1 MSSLS
6 ADDAAAYLGV
16 SKQTLY
22 AYVSRGL
29 VSSEPTAT
37 RERRYPRWS
46 LDELKARRAGRH
58 EPAAAGMLL
67 WGVQPIE
74 SALLLVEGD
83 RMYYRGLDA
92 VELAR
97 TRTYEEVAR
106 LLWDGTMD
114 GAAALFPRRSEGRAP
129 ADLDE
134 RLFAALVDARAEP
147 AVSLNAPSEA
157 TLRAAGALVGR
168 LFEAAGARGDG
179 PLAHRLARG
188 WNADPEL
195 LSAALVLCAE
205 HGLNASSFTAR
216 VVAATDA
223 PLVNALLGALSAL
236 EGRRHGGVGRLAIRF
251 LADVDRLGA
260 ERACAEALAAQGWA
274 PGFWS
279 GNALHPTGDP
289 RAAELLRLLDLPADD
304 PVLEATEHLAR
315 LGGVPT
321 VDYALAALEL
331 RRGLPEDAAFAL
343 FALGRSAGWIA
354 HALESAATG
363 QLIRPHARY
372 VGPAPQMS
380 SSTAARARMRDLD
393 APGR

>member
-16 SKQTLY
+16 SKKTLY

-46 LDELKARRAGRH
+46 LDELKARRAERR
-58 EPAAAGMLL
+58 EPASAGTLR
-67 WGVQPIE
+67 WGVHPIE
-74 SALLLVEGD
+74 SALMLVEGD
-83 RMYYRGLDA
+83 RLYYRGLDA

-114 GAAALFPRRSEGRAP
+114 GATDLFPARSRGEAP
-129 ADLDE
+129 RDLDE

-147 AVSLNAPSEA
+147 AVSLTAPSEA
-157 TLRAAGALVGR
+157 TLRAAGSLVAR
-168 LFEAAGARGDG
+168 LYEAAGATGGG

-188 WNADPEL
+188 WDADPTL
-195 LSAALVLCAE
+195 VSAALVLCAE

-216 VVAATDA
+216 VIAATDA
-223 PLVNALLGALSAL
+223 PLVNALLGAISAL

-251 LADVDRLGA
+251 LREVDRLGA
-260 ERACAEALAAQGWA
+260 ERACEETLAAHGWA

-279 GNALHPTGDP
+279 GDALHPTGDP
-289 RAAELLRLLDLPADD
+289 RATELLRALALPADD
-304 PVLEATEHLAR
+304 PVTEAIDHLAQ

-321 VDYALAALEL
+321 VDFALAAFEL
-331 RRGLPEDAAFAL
+331 RHGLPDDAAFAL

-354 HALESAATG
+354 HALEAAATG

-372 VGPAPQMS
+372 VGPPP
-380 SSTAARARMRDLD
+380 ARI
-393 APGR
+393 

>member
-1 MSSLS
+1 MLTAIVNLMSSLS

-29 VSSEPTAT
+29 VTSEPTAT

-46 LDELKARRAGRH
+46 LDELKARREQRH
-58 EPAAAGMLL
+58 DPAAAGTLL

-74 SALLLVEGD
+74 SSLMLVEGD

-106 LLWDGTMD
+106 LLWDGSMD
-114 GAAALFPRRSEGRAP
+114 DAAALFPARSRGRAP

-134 RLFAALVDARAEP
+134 RLFAALVDARKDP
-147 AVSLNAPSEA
+147 AVSLTAPSEA

-168 LFEAAGARGDG
+168 LFEAAGARGEG

-188 WNADPEL
+188 WNADTAI
-195 LSAALVLCAE
+195 LSTALVLCAE

-216 VVAATDA
+216 VIAATDA
-223 PLVNALLGALSAL
+223 PLVNALLGAIAAL
-236 EGRRHGGVGRLAIRF
+236 EGRRHGGVGRLVIRF

-260 ERACAEALAAQGWA
+260 ERACTETLAAHGWV

-289 RAAELLRLLDLPADD
+289 RATELLRVLGLPADD
-304 PVLEATEHLAR
+304 PVLVAAEHLAP

-331 RRGLPEDAAFAL
+331 RKNLPEDAAFGL

-363 QLIRPHARY
+363 RLIRPHARY
-372 VGPAPQMS
+372 VGPPP
-380 SSTAARARMRDLD
+380 R
-393 APGR
+393 

>member
-1 MSSLS
+1 MAAVSSLS
-6 ADDAAAYLGV
+6 ADDAADYLGV
-16 SKQTLY
+16 SKKTLY

-37 RERRYPRWS
+37 RERRYPRWA
-46 LDELKARRAGRH
+46 LDELKARRAQRR
-58 EPAAAGMLL
+58 EPAAAATLK

-74 SALLLVEGD
+74 SALMLVEDD
-83 RMYYRGLDA
+83 RLYYRGLDA

-106 LLWDGTMD
+106 LLWDGRMD
-114 GAAALFPRRSEGRAP
+114 EAAALFPARSDGPPP
-129 ADLDE
+129 AHLDE
-134 RLFAALVDARAEP
+134 RLFAALVGARAEP
-147 AVSLNAPSEA
+147 AVSLTAPNEA

-168 LFEAAGARGDG
+168 LYESAGARGDG

-188 WNADPEL
+188 WEADPAL

-223 PLVNALLGALSAL
+223 PLVNALLGAIAAL
-236 EGRRHGGVGRLAIRF
+236 EGRRHGGVGRQVIRF

-260 ERACAEALAAQGWA
+260 RRACEETLAAHGWA

-289 RAAELLRLLDLPADD
+289 RAIELLRLLDLPADD
-304 PVLEATEHLAR
+304 PVVEAAEHLAQ

-321 VDYALAALEL
+321 VDFALAALEL
-331 RRGLPEDAAFAL
+331 RRGLPDDAAFAL

-372 VGPAPQMS
+372 VGPPPE
-380 SSTAARARMRDLD
+380 RR
-393 APGR
+393 

>member
-16 SKQTLY
+16 SKKTLY

-37 RERRYPRWS
+37 RERRYPRWA
-46 LDELKARRAGRH
+46 LDELKARRAERH
-58 EPAAAGMLL
+58 EPAAATLK

-74 SALLLVEGD
+74 SALMLVEDD
-83 RMYYRGLDA
+83 RIYYRGLDA

-106 LLWDGTMD
+106 LLWDGTTD
-114 GAAALFPRRSEGRAP
+114 DAAALFPARSDGPPPRE
-129 ADLDE
+129 LDE

-147 AVSLNAPSEA
+147 AVSLTAPSEA

-168 LFEAAGARGDG
+168 LYEAAGATGDG

-188 WNADPEL
+188 WDADPAL

-205 HGLNASSFTAR
+205 HGLNASSFAAR
-216 VVAATDA
+216 VIAATDA
-223 PLVNALLGALSAL
+223 PLVNALLGGIAAL
-236 EGRRHGGVGRLAIRF
+236 EGRRHGGVGRIVIRF
-251 LADVDRLGA
+251 LREVDRVGA
-260 ERACAEALAAQGWA
+260 KRACDETLAAQGWA

-289 RAAELLRLLDLPADD
+289 RATELLRQLALPEDD
-304 PVLEATEHLAR
+304 PIVEAAAQLAR

-321 VDYALAALEL
+321 VDFALAAIEL
-331 RRGLPEDAAFAL
+331 RRGLPDDAAFAL

-354 HALESAATG
+354 HALESAAAGT
-363 QLIRPHARY
+363 LIRPHARY
-372 VGPAPQMS
+372 VGPPPE
-380 SSTAARARMRDLD
+380 RR
-393 APGR
+393 

>member
-16 SKQTLY
+16 SKKTLY

-29 VSSEPTAT
+29 LSSEPTAT

-46 LDELKARRAGRH
+46 LDELKARRAERR
-58 EPAAAGMLL
+58 EPASAGTLR

-74 SALLLVEGD
+74 SALMLVEGD
-83 RMYYRGLDA
+83 RLYYRGLDA

-114 GAAALFPRRSEGRAP
+114 GAADLFPARSRGEAP

-134 RLFAALVDARAEP
+134 RLFAALVEARAEP
-147 AVSLNAPSEA
+147 AVSLTAPSEA
-157 TLRAAGALVGR
+157 TLRAAGSLVAR
-168 LFEAAGARGDG
+168 LYEAAGATGGG
-179 PLAHRLARG
+179 PLAHRLAHG
-188 WNADPEL
+188 WNADPAL
-195 LSAALVLCAE
+195 VSAALVLCAE

-216 VVAATDA
+216 VIAATDA
-223 PLVNALLGALSAL
+223 PLVNALLGAISAL
-236 EGRRHGGVGRLAIRF
+236 EGRRHGGVGRLVIRF
-251 LADVDRLGA
+251 LRDVDRLGA
-260 ERACAEALAAQGWA
+260 KRACEETLAAHGWA

-279 GNALHPTGDP
+279 GDALHPTGDP
-289 RAAELLRLLDLPADD
+289 RATELLRALALPADD
-304 PVLEATEHLAR
+304 PVTEAVAHLAK

-321 VDYALAALEL
+321 VDFALAAFEL
-331 RRGLPEDAAFAL
+331 RHGLPDDAAFAL

-354 HALESAATG
+354 HALEAAATG

-372 VGPAPQMS
+372 VGPPP
-380 SSTAARARMRDLD
+380 ARI
-393 APGR
+393 